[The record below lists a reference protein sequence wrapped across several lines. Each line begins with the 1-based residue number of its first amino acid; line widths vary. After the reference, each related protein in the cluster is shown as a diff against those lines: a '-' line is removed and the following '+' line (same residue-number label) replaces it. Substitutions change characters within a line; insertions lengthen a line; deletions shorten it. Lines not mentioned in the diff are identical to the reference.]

1 MEGIKDHLLRVIED
15 RAWREVEHLAG
26 EFARNPDAD
35 REAILAGIRF
45 ERRLADESGVDAL
58 RVEPQTVSTTR

>member
-1 MEGIKDHLLRVIED
+1 MEDIKDHLLRIIED

-45 ERRLADESGVDAL
+45 ERRLAMSCREARQPPPYDNLGNL
-58 RVEPQTVSTTR
+58 